1 MLSIERRRDKLC
13 RQLPKTPK
21 GVMLCMNH
29 MNPKAISALIFTVIL
44 WGFAPALVR
53 GFSLAA
59 GPWDSVFIRLVS
71 VALICLVML
80 PFSGGYI
87 ARKDWWRM
95 LLVSWVGIF
104 GYFLGSIFGFAW
116 IGAGPGG
123 LLMATQPLIIAVMAS
138 ALGTERLGIPTLIG
152 FGLAFAGTLYM
163 LSGDLALTGSH
174 PLWGVVYIIGSSI
187 AFSINVVF
195 SKPLVQNY
203 GPLRVTVIAM
213 VLSAIPGLLFYRG
226 GVWGIVAN
234 LDLRAWLSLFYLGPV
249 GTIVAVITWNYA
261 VGQLRPST
269 IGGSL
274 YVIPILSILG
284 GWLLLGEPFS
294 TQTII
299 AGLIILAGVAIAEYG
314 KTLNLR
320 GASGVLSISFAVV
333 AWGTIPVAMR
343 YLLLEVSPE
352 TAMFLRLYIAGIVAA
367 LVAVWIGAPRL
378 TRGEWLRVAGA
389 GILGALGYQVF
400 ATYGM
405 KLIPAS
411 WTGMIFGLEPIFIAL
426 MAAVLLREN
435 LSRSFIFGLALAL
448 LGTAVL
454 VFGSAS
460 GSVADVSVV
469 GVVLVTISTLGW
481 AIYTTLIR
489 PVAIRHGGIVIACL
503 SLAFTALPTAIF
515 FTPKALAE
523 FQTLSHW
530 HWLSVFHVSVIATV
544 LATCAWNVGLKTM
557 SNSKAGMFLYAQPV
571 IAAIGGILLL
581 GESLSI
587 WLIGGGLLI
596 FAGVAVSQYNG
607 YTAEKHGEFEIDP
620 YADENEALDYRP

>member
-1 MLSIERRRDKLC
+1 MLDM
-13 RQLPKTPK
+13 T
-21 GVMLCMNH
+21 H
-29 MNPKAISALIFTVIL
+29 MHIKALIALIFTVTL

-59 GPWDSVFIRLVS
+59 GPWDSMFIRPVS
-71 VALICLVML
+71 VALICLAML
-80 PFSGGYI
+80 PFSGWFI
-87 ARKDWWRM
+87 ARKDWWRI

-104 GYFLGSIFGFAW
+104 GYFAGSIFGFAW

-123 LLMATQPLIIAVMAS
+123 VLMATQPLMIAVMAS
-138 ALGTERLGIPTLIG
+138 AFGAERLGAATLIG

-163 LSGDLALTGSH
+163 ISGDLKLTGTY
-174 PLWGVVYIIGSSI
+174 PLWGAAYVVGGCI
-187 AFSINVVF
+187 AFSVNVVF
-195 SKPLVQNY
+195 SRPLVQTY
-203 GPLRVTVIAM
+203 GPLRVTVM
-213 VLSAIPGLLFYRG
+213 SMLLSAIPALMFYRG
-226 GVWGIVAN
+226 EVWGIVAN
-234 LDLRAWLSLFYLGPV
+234 LDARAWASLFYLGPI
-249 GTIVAVITWNYA
+249 GTILAVITWNYA
-261 VGQLRPST
+261 VGLLRPST

-314 KTLNLR
+314 KTLNLQ
-320 GASGVLSISFAVV
+320 GASGMLAVTFAVA

-378 TRGEWLRVAGA
+378 SRNEWLRVAAA

-411 WTGMIFGLEPIFIAL
+411 WTGMIFGLEPIFIAW
-426 MAAVLLREN
+426 MATVLLRESM
-435 LSRSFIFGLALAL
+435 SRTFIFGLALAV

-454 VFGSAS
+454 VLGSAS
-460 GSVADVSVV
+460 GSLADVNAL

-489 PVAIRHGGIVIACL
+489 PVAIVHGGVVIACL

-515 FTPKALAE
+515 FTPKAFGE
-523 FQTLSHW
+523 MHTLSPW
-530 HWLSVFHVSVIATV
+530 HWLAVLHVSIIATV
-544 LATCAWNVGLKTM
+544 LATSAWNVGLKSM

-571 IAAIGGILLL
+571 IAAVGGILLL

-596 FAGVAVSQYNG
+596 IAGVAVSQYNG
-607 YTAEKHGEFEIDP
+607 YTEEKRDEFEIDP
-620 YADENEALDYRP
+620 YADENDRLDYQP